1 MAYDK
6 NTDYTALINKAVE
19 DGDYAAAA
27 TYEQQRNEKVA
38 DMNAA
43 GTNTEG
49 YKITNDY
56 VDYLDPPTPKPS
68 VGGGGVSSDGVPPVS
83 TPQYTY
89 DPSGDAAYLT
99 AMQALQQAQ
108 GNKPIYAGTYDE
120 PLMDLYDQ
128 IVNRDKFQYDLNGD
142 MLYQQYKDQYVNL
155 GQMAMMDTM
164 GQAAALT
171 GGYGSSYGQ
180 SVGQQQY
187 DAYLQQ
193 LNDVVPELYGMA
205 LDQYN
210 AEGDRMMQQY
220 GMLSDLQDDEYA
232 RYMDDM
238 SLYLAGVDRAQAQVD
253 SAYDRGYQNWYNAQQ
268 MQMDAAQFQY
278 QQDQDAYYR
287 ALQAEQDAY
296 NREQDAYL
304 RGQQEDE
311 IAYDR
316 GQDAYKRLVTLI
328 TETGYTPTEEE
339 LKAAGMSEAELQAY
353 LGVYAK
359 NNPTPETPAVGG
371 PAGPGVP
378 GGPKGTEEDDHVF
391 SGYENDYAYS
401 LEERVLFMDD
411 STAADA
417 IEAAVNKGHISESD
431 ALKLIEAVEARNK
444 LTGGK

>member
-27 TYEQQRNEKVA
+27 VYEQQRNEKVA

-49 YKITNDY
+49 YKITSDY
-56 VDYLDPPTPKPS
+56 VDYLETPAPQPT
-68 VGGGGVSSDGVPPVS
+68 GGGGGGGGQTGTN
-83 TPQYTY
+83 TPQYSY
-89 DPSGDAAYLT
+89 DASTDEAYMNALT
-99 AMQALQQAQ
+99 ALQQAQ
-108 GNKPIYAGTYDE
+108 GNKPTYAGTYDGA
-120 PLMDLYDQ
+120 LQDLYDQ

-142 MLYQQYKDQYVNL
+142 MLYQQYKDSYANM
-155 GQMAMMDTM
+155 GRMAMMDTM

-238 SLYLAGVDRAQAQVD
+238 NQYWAGVDRAQAQVD

-287 ALQAEQDAY
+287 ELQAEQDAY

-371 PAGPGVP
+371 PAGPGGP
-378 GGPKGTEEDDHVF
+378 SGGDDPQNF
-391 SGYENDYAYS
+391 
-401 LEERVLFMDD
+401 
-411 STAADA
+411 DA
-417 IEAAVNKGHISESD
+417 IANEVLNKMANGEHIYDISSYILGQDGLSAKEKQELLADLSALAVDPDYKNKPNMGYRD
-431 ALKLIEAVEARNK
+431 
-444 LTGGK
+444 

>member
-6 NTDYTALINKAVE
+6 NTDYTALINQAVE
-19 DGDYAAAA
+19 DGDYVAAAV
-27 TYEQQRNEKVA
+27 YEQQRNEKVA

-56 VDYLDPPTPKPS
+56 VDYLDTPAPKPS
-68 VGGGGVSSDGVPPVS
+68 VGGGGGGQTGTN
-83 TPQYTY
+83 TPQYSY
-89 DPSGDAAYLT
+89 DASIDEAYMNALT
-99 AMQALQQAQ
+99 ALQQAQ
-108 GNKPIYAGTYDE
+108 GNKPTYAGTYDE
-120 PLMDLYDQ
+120 PLQDLYDQ

-187 DAYLQQ
+187 DAYLKQ
-193 LNDVVPELYGMA
+193 LNDVVPELYGMS

-220 GMLSDLQDDEYA
+220 GMLSDMRDEEYG
-232 RYMDDM
+232 RYMDEMNRYWQDVT
-238 SLYLAGVDRAQAQVD
+238 YLQGQAD
-253 SAYDRGYQNWYNAQQ
+253 TAYNRGYENWYNAQQ

-296 NREQDAYL
+296 NRGLQA
-304 RGQQEDE
+304 DE

-316 GQDAYKRLVTLI
+316 GQDAYKKLVTLI

-353 LGVYAK
+353 LGVYTK
-359 NNPTPETPAVGG
+359 NNPTPETPVVGG
-371 PAGPGVP
+371 PVGTGGPGS
-378 GGPKGTEEDDHVF
+378 GDDPQNF
-391 SGYENDYAYS
+391 
-401 LEERVLFMDD
+401 
-411 STAADA
+411 DA
-417 IEAAVNKGHISESD
+417 IANEVLNKMANGEHIYDISSYILGQDGLSAKEKQELLADLSALAVDPDYKNKPNMGYRD
-431 ALKLIEAVEARNK
+431 
-444 LTGGK
+444 

>member
-49 YKITNDY
+49 YKITSDY
-56 VDYLDPPTPKPS
+56 VDYLETPAPQPT
-68 VGGGGVSSDGVPPVS
+68 GGGGGGGGQTGTT
-83 TPQYTY
+83 TPQYSY
-89 DPSGDAAYLT
+89 DASTDEAYMNALT
-99 AMQALQQAQ
+99 ALQQAQ
-108 GNKPIYAGTYDE
+108 GNKPTYAGTYDGA
-120 PLMDLYDQ
+120 LQDLYDQ

-142 MLYQQYKDQYVNL
+142 MLYQQYKDSYANM
-155 GQMAMMDTM
+155 GRMAMMDTM

-187 DAYLQQ
+187 DAYLKQ

-220 GMLSDLQDDEYA
+220 GMLSDLQDDEYT

-296 NREQDAYL
+296 NRGLQA
-304 RGQQEDE
+304 DE

-359 NNPTPETPAVGG
+359 NNPTPETPVVGS
-371 PAGPGVP
+371 PVGPGGP
-378 GGPKGTEEDDHVF
+378 GGPKNPEEDDHVF
-391 SGYENDYAYS
+391 SGYENDYAYN